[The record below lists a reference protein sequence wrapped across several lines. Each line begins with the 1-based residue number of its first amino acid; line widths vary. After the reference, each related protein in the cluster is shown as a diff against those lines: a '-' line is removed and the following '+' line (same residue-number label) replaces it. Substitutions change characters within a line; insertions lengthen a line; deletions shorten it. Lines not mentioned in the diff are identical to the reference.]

1 MELDAVVAGLLEVLS
16 GMSEAFDDVLNIFV
30 CSSAG
35 LCEGHAHDV
44 ALELDVRGGDGV
56 LLDVL
61 GNLAAGVADLADD
74 KGSVLLGL
82 GGELFEVFE
91 AFAGV
96 F

>member
-1 MELDAVVAGLLEVLS
+1 
-16 GMSEAFDDVLNIFV
+16 
-30 CSSAG
+30 
-35 LCEGHAHDV
+35 
-44 ALELDVRGGDGV
+44 V